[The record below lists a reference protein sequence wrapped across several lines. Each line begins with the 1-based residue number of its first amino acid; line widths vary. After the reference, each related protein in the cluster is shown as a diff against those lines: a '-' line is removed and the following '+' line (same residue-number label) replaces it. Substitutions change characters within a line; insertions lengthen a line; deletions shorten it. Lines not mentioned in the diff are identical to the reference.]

1 MEKHE
6 LISAMTRADA
16 NPSDVEL
23 QIAAAWANDS
33 YGSETDAMPYYD
45 AAWALG
51 IPTDKRKQFMVG
63 YGSTLRNLGRR
74 HGAGDAFD
82 QQ

>member
-6 LISAMTRADA
+6 LTSAMTRADA

-33 YGSETDAMPYYD
+33 YGSEILVKPD
-45 AAWALG
+45 
-51 IPTDKRKQFMVG
+51 
-63 YGSTLRNLGRR
+63 
-74 HGAGDAFD
+74 
-82 QQ
+82 